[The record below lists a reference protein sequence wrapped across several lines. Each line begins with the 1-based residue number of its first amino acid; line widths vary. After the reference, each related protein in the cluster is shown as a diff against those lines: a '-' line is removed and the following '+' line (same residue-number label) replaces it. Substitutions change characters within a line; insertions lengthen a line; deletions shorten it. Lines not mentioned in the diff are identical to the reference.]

1 MGHGGM
7 TVIGAIRNS
16 LLYSDGDRCR
26 DYGAWWDNSD
36 RCN

>member
-7 TVIGAIRNS
+7 AVIGAIRNS
-16 LLYSDGDRCR
+16 LLYNVGDRCR
-26 DYGAWWDNSD
+26 EYGAWFYKSD

>member
-1 MGHGGM
+1 MGHDGM

-16 LLYSDGDRCR
+16 LLYRVGDRCR
-26 DYGAWWDNSD
+26 EYEACWDNSD